1 MERGLNQMNKLESV
15 VIVTNPS
22 GAVAT
27 IRFEDG
33 RDDKMISSIKK
44 NVLYNLIEKYI
55 KKVVEDE

>member
-1 MERGLNQMNKLESV
+1 MNKLESV